1 MQLLSYSDIDLQAWK
16 NLIDKSPTATWF
28 QTPEA
33 YAFYSSV
40 QEEME
45 PFCFA
50 ISHENTLQG
59 VIIGYITKVSSRIVQ
74 FFSRRAII
82 IGGPL
87 LDEHISDEVLST
99 LLLNVKKSLREVI
112 YIETRNFND
121 YSRWKLVFEK
131 CGFIYQPHLNFHVD
145 TSSQEMVGHN
155 FSESRKRDIRTTIRE
170 GVTPVYKPTIEQV
183 RAYYEILNDLYKT
196 KVRTPLFDWE
206 FFEKLYR
213 VEHAHY
219 ILTEYLGHI
228 IGGTIVME
236 LPNKA
241 MYEWYECGLDGVGE
255 HIYPSTYATYLGL
268 TYAAEHDCPLFD
280 MMGAGQPNVPYGVR
294 DFKAKFGGELVEHGR
309 YLYVRNPMLY
319 WIGKMGVKWLKNR
332 TNK

>member
-1 MQLLSYSDIDLQAWK
+1 MQLLSYSDIDLQAWE

-145 TSSQEMVGHN
+145 TSSLEVIDTNLGK
-155 FSESRKRDIRTTIRE
+155 SRKRDVRTTIRE
-170 GVTPVYKPTIEQV
+170 GVTSVYQPTIEQV
-183 RAYYEILNDLYKT
+183 RSYYNILKDLYKT
-196 KVRTPLFDWE
+196 KVKTPLFKWE
-206 FFEKLYR
+206 WFVQLYK
-213 VEHAHY
+213 VQSAHF
-219 ILTEYLGHI
+219 ILTELKGEI
-228 IGGTIVME
+228 VGGTVCVE
-236 LPNKA
+236 LQEKA
-241 MYEWYECGLDGVGE
+241 MYEWFACGIDGVYS
-255 HIYPSTYATYLGL
+255 HVYPSTYATYLGIK
-268 TYAAEHDCPLFD
+268 YAHEKGCKIFD
-280 MMGAGQPNVPYGVR
+280 MMGAGKPDEAYGVR
-294 DFKAKFGGELVEHGR
+294 DFKAKFGGELIEYGR
-309 YLYVRNPMLY
+309 YLCVSKPLFYML
-319 WIGKMGVKWLKNR
+319 GKLVVLFMKMR
-332 TNK
+332 

>member
-1 MQLLSYSDIDLQAWK
+1 
-16 NLIDKSPTATWF
+16 
-28 QTPEA
+28 
-33 YAFYSSV
+33 
-40 QEEME
+40 ME

-145 TSSQEMVGHN
+145 TSSVELAQTNIGKH
-155 FSESRKRDIRTTIRE
+155 RWKYIRLSIRNGIKIVE
-170 GVTPVYKPTIEQV
+170 NPTIEQV
-183 RAYYEILNDLYKT
+183 KTFYKILKDLYQT
-196 KVRTPLFDWE
+196 RVKVD
-206 FFEKLYR
+206 
-213 VEHAHY
+213 
-219 ILTEYLGHI
+219 
-228 IGGTIVME
+228 
-236 LPNKA
+236 
-241 MYEWYECGLDGVGE
+241 
-255 HIYPSTYATYLGL
+255 
-268 TYAAEHDCPLFD
+268 
-280 MMGAGQPNVPYGVR
+280 
-294 DFKAKFGGELVEHGR
+294 
-309 YLYVRNPMLY
+309 
-319 WIGKMGVKWLKNR
+319 
-332 TNK
+332 